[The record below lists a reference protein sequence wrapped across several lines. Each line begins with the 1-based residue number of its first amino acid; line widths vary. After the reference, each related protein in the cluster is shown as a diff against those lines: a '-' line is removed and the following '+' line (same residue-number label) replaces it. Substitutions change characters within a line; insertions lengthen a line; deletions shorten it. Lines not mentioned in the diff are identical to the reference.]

1 MMKKKDERTNWTDSS
16 LQDQIIKEGKLIE
29 KMLGPETYREPDD
42 FDYDAS
48 YQKLLKDRMAL
59 KEQTKAYVR
68 EMDDKS
74 VFDKASDELLV
85 RKKKKASRTWAKT
98 LAKAAAVVLV
108 AGACLAGLSLRS
120 EATRM
125 WWMESF
131 GWKIGDDTTT
141 KVNNDINRDFAET
154 PEFEAGAI
162 IEKELGIKVPKLQ
175 YRPEGLEF
183 SDYQYETITNRA
195 TMYYKF
201 GEEYLTLCMLL
212 GANDYSSSANFDGK
226 VLNEEILEV
235 DYADVVIKSVQTG
248 SDETQAIL
256 AEWDYLDV
264 HYEFFGRIDFEEVKK
279 MLKNMVL

>member
-1 MMKKKDERTNWTDSS
+1 MKKKDERTNWTDSS

-29 KMLGPETYREPDD
+29 KMLGPETYQDPDG

-48 YQKLLKDRMAL
+48 YQELLKDRMAL

-74 VFDKASDELLV
+74 VFDKDSDELPV
-85 RKKKKASRTWAKT
+85 KKKKKASRTWAKT

-131 GWKIGDDTTT
+131 GWKIGEVGYT
-141 KVNNDINRDFAET
+141 KVNNDVERDDSEMPEWEAE
-154 PEFEAGAI
+154 AV
-162 IEKELGIKVPKLQ
+162 IEKELGIQVPKFL
-175 YRPEGLEF
+175 YEPEGLEF
-183 SDYQYETITNRA
+183 SDYQYETMTNRA
-195 TMYYKF
+195 TMYYHF
-201 GEEYLTLCMLL
+201 GEEYLTISMIS
-212 GANDYSSSANFDGK
+212 GADNYTSSVNFDGS
-226 VLNEEILEV
+226 VLKEETIAST
-235 DYADVVIKSVQTG
+235 YANITVRNIRNGEGGKNST
-248 SDETQAIL
+248 I

-264 HYEFFGRIDFEEVKK
+264 HYEVFGRISFEEVKK